1 MLRHRHIIFM
11 WMYPAHI
18 ELGTRF
24 SVRYNHERQFVF
36 AAIIANRKMT
46 KIDCNWMHLFQINDL
61 WSYRAHISH
70 SSAFSVSKQNVW
82 NTRRAHTHST
92 YHRIDECVCDSW
104 NGGIEPRWICMI
116 HIQEDIIVYS
126 DCDLRAW
133 ETEEG
138 ARRGE
143 RNDREKSQRVSN
155 GKQRVRGKR
164 WSDAHCCEPVIRE
177 PDWFF
182 IPGWYVWHTLYDVAS
197 LQHIKREWT
206 NSVATLSLNC
216 ASI

>member
-1 MLRHRHIIFM
+1 MVVVNSTMIASFVIGEFVRHKNYNYTIYYTFTISRTTVAPKCYATVTYYFV

-82 NTRRAHTHST
+82 NTRRAHTHTALIIESMSV
-92 YHRIDECVCDSW
+92 YVIAEMAALNLDEYAWYIYRRISSCTVIAIYGHERQKR
-104 NGGIEPRWICMI
+104 E
-116 HIQEDIIVYS
+116 
-126 DCDLRAW
+126 
-133 ETEEG
+133 
-138 ARRGE
+138 RGE
-143 RNDREKSQRVSN
+143 ANATIEKRAN
-155 GKQRVRGKR
+155 ERAMENK
-164 WSDAHCCEPVIRE
+164 E
-177 PDWFF
+177 
-182 IPGWYVWHTLYDVAS
+182 
-197 LQHIKREWT
+197 
-206 NSVATLSLNC
+206 
-216 ASI
+216 